1 MLKSLLRLSHSQL
14 GLLIAPFIFIAALT
28 GLLYALTPQIEQ
40 SIYHQQLFAEHEVGA
55 LAQPLSLQVKAA
67 QEVLPKDTQIIAV
80 RTAPTESSTTR
91 ILYQA
96 PQDSVT
102 TMAIFVNPYTL
113 AVQGQLA
120 AYGTSG
126 VLPVRTL
133 LDQVHRN
140 LLLGEW
146 GRLYSEL
153 AASWLGIFTLT
164 GLLQWWLKRQ
174 QIKTSQH
181 QRNRLIRWHYLTALM
196 ILPMLLFLSITG
208 LTWSKWS
215 GANIAEIRHWL
226 NSDTPTLNRQIQM
239 TSHSQHV
246 DPHAEHHA
254 MMNMAT
260 DMRVLNLDY
269 FDQMVTIARA
279 NGLMAKALQIKPS
292 YKHNQAWMVEEMNHR
307 HPIQVDALAV
317 DITQQK
323 VIDQVHFKDFPVS
336 AKLTRWGVDMH
347 IGVLFGWW
355 NQLILVLSALGILV
369 ITAFAYRAWWSYSR
383 PAESI
388 QQLNKSLLQLWQ
400 QAHVLPLS
408 LLIISLVLLYFLV
421 PVWVVSVVVLHAIF
435 AIGQILKHMKH

>member
-67 QEVLPKDTQIIAV
+67 QEVLPKETQIIAV
-80 RTAPTESSTTR
+80 RTAPTENSTTR

-96 PQDSVT
+96 PQDSMT

-126 VLPVRTL
+126 VLPVRTF

-174 QIKTSQH
+174 QIKTSPH
-181 QRNRLIRWHYLTALM
+181 QRNRLIRWHYLTALV

-260 DMRVLNLDY
+260 DMPVLNLDY

-292 YKHNQAWMVEEMNHR
+292 YQHNQAWMVEEMNHR

-323 VIDQVHFKDFPVS
+323 VIDQVHFKDFPMS

>member
-67 QEVLPKDTQIIAV
+67 QEVLPKDAQIIAI
-80 RTAPTESSTTR
+80 RTAPTENSTTR
-91 ILYQA
+91 ILYQGS
-96 PQDSVT
+96 QDSIT
-102 TMAIFVNPYTL
+102 SMAIFVNPYTL
-113 AVQGQLA
+113 KVQGQLA

-126 VLPVRTL
+126 VLPVRTF

-164 GLLQWWLKRQ
+164 GLLQWWLKRK
-174 QIKTSQH
+174 QIKTSAH
-181 QRNRLIRWHYLTALM
+181 QRNRFIKWHYLTALL

-246 DPHAEHHA
+246 DPHAEHHGK
-254 MMNMAT
+254 MNMSS
-260 DMRVLNLDY
+260 DMKVLDFDY

-279 NGLMAKALQIKPS
+279 NGLMATALQIKPS
-292 YKHNQAWMVEEMNHR
+292 YQHNQAWTVEEINHR
-307 HPIQVDALAV
+307 HPIQIDALAV
-317 DITQQK
+317 DIAQQK
-323 VIDQVHFKDFPVS
+323 VIDQVHFKDFPLS

-355 NQLILVLSALGILV
+355 NQLILVLSALGILM

-388 QQLNKSLLQLWQ
+388 QQLNKSLSQLWQ
-400 QAHVLPLS
+400 QGNLLPLS
-408 LLIISLVLLYFLV
+408 ILIMSLVLLYFLV
-421 PVWVVSVVVLHAIF
+421 PVWVVSIVVLHIIF
-435 AIGQILKHMKH
+435 AVGQLFKQIKH

>member
-323 VIDQVHFKDFPVS
+323 VIDLVHFKDFPVS

>member
-67 QEVLPKDTQIIAV
+67 QEVLPKDTQIIAL
-80 RTAPTESSTTR
+80 RTAPTENSTTR

-96 PQDSVT
+96 PQDSMT

-126 VLPVRTL
+126 VLPVRTF

-174 QIKTSQH
+174 QIKTSPH
-181 QRNRLIRWHYLTALM
+181 QRNRLIRWHYLTALV

-215 GANIAEIRHWL
+215 GAYIAEIRHWL
-226 NSDTPTLNRQIQM
+226 NSDTPTLNRQIQIA
-239 TSHSQHV
+239 SHSQYV

-260 DMRVLNLDY
+260 DM
-269 FDQMVTIARA
+269 
-279 NGLMAKALQIKPS
+279 
-292 YKHNQAWMVEEMNHR
+292 
-307 HPIQVDALAV
+307 
-317 DITQQK
+317 
-323 VIDQVHFKDFPVS
+323 
-336 AKLTRWGVDMH
+336 
-347 IGVLFGWW
+347 
-355 NQLILVLSALGILV
+355 
-369 ITAFAYRAWWSYSR
+369 
-383 PAESI
+383 
-388 QQLNKSLLQLWQ
+388 
-400 QAHVLPLS
+400 
-408 LLIISLVLLYFLV
+408 
-421 PVWVVSVVVLHAIF
+421 
-435 AIGQILKHMKH
+435 

>member
-40 SIYHQQLFAEHEVGA
+40 GIYHQQLFAEHEVGA

-67 QEVLPKDTQIIAV
+67 QDVLPKDAQIIAI
-80 RTAPTESSTTR
+80 RTAPTENSTTR
-91 ILYQA
+91 ILYQGS
-96 PQDSVT
+96 QDSIT
-102 TMAIFVNPYTL
+102 SMAIFVNPYTL
-113 AVQGQLA
+113 KVQGQLA

-126 VLPVRTL
+126 VLPVRTF

-174 QIKTSQH
+174 QIKTSAH
-181 QRNRLIRWHYLTALM
+181 QRNRFIKWHYLTALL

-226 NSDTPTLNRQIQM
+226 NSDTPTLTRQIQM
-239 TSHSQHV
+239 TSHSQHI
-246 DPHAEHHA
+246 DPHAEHHGK
-254 MMNMAT
+254 MNMSS
-260 DMRVLNLDY
+260 DMKVLDFDY

-279 NGLMAKALQIKPS
+279 NGLMATALQIKPS
-292 YKHNQAWMVEEMNHR
+292 YQHNQAWTVEEMNHR
-307 HPIQVDALAV
+307 HPIQIDALAV
-317 DITQQK
+317 DIAQQK
-323 VIDQVHFKDFPVS
+323 VVDQVHFKDFPLS

-369 ITAFAYRAWWSYSR
+369 ITAFAYCAWWSYSR

-388 QQLNKSLLQLWQ
+388 QQLNKSLVQLWQ
-400 QAHVLPLS
+400 QGNLLPLS
-408 LLIISLVLLYFLV
+408 ILTMSLVLLYFLV
-421 PVWVVSVVVLHAIF
+421 PVWVVSVVVLHIIF
-435 AIGQILKHMKH
+435 AVGQFFKQIKH

>member
-67 QEVLPKDTQIIAV
+67 QEVLPKDTQIIAL

-133 LDQVHRN
+133 LDQAHRN

-435 AIGQILKHMKH
+435 AIGQILKHMKN